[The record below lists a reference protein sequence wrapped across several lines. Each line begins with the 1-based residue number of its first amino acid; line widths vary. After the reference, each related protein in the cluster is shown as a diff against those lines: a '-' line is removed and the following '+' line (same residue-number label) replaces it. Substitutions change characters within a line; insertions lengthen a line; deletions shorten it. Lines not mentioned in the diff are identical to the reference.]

1 MKKKLVFCC
10 VSYSLPSCSCWRFSS
25 SCFLLSDE
33 FQNINLRQRPVWPVS
48 PQCRAFAPPARPPH
62 KKAAGSDP
70 VAQKMTQSWDG
81 TREKVDFSST
91 DRISCNYHRSEVVDS
106 RRTKR
111 SDELCPTFLRC
122 FALNSDGAKMA
133 TFHLRDDE
141 IPFLCNRCRSFCRL
155 VRVMWSSGLSR
166 RASK

>member
-1 MKKKLVFCC
+1 MTKSHCFWFFLKIIFEKKKIVFCC

-111 SDELCPTFLRC
+111 SDELCPTFLR
-122 FALNSDGAKMA
+122 
-133 TFHLRDDE
+133 
-141 IPFLCNRCRSFCRL
+141 
-155 VRVMWSSGLSR
+155 
-166 RASK
+166 